1 MNDQALLFD
10 DLVVDAPKTE
20 GIKYAGSKL
29 KLLPQIL
36 ELAKKTGS
44 KSVFDGFSGS
54 TRVSQSF
61 AQTGYR
67 VMANDLSDW
76 SRTFGLCYLRN
87 KKDPSEYIELID
99 HLNNLEPFD
108 GWFTEHYGGDVHSD
122 AENNGIQADGS
133 KKPWQ
138 KKNTRKLDAIRSEI
152 EQLDLD
158 DISEA
163 VALTSLILALDKV
176 DSTLGHFVSYLK
188 DWSPRSY
195 NDLRLEV
202 PRLSI
207 NETENTILKGDV
219 FSAIPKVDCDL
230 AYYDPP
236 YGSNNEKMPPSR
248 VRYASY
254 YHVWATIIK
263 NDRPPLFGKAF
274 RREDTSDKIAGS
286 VFEDFRRSES
296 GRFIVVE
303 AIERLIKET
312 PCKWIILS
320 YSSGGRATANE
331 LNEVMKANGEL
342 TETIELDYKKNV
354 MASMKWTN
362 EWLRDAESP
371 NREFLFLLKK
381 G

>member
-1 MNDQALLFD
+1 MNNQGLLFD

-29 KLLPQIL
+29 KLLPHIL
-36 ELAKKTGS
+36 ELAKKAGVR
-44 KSVFDGFSGS
+44 SVFDGFSGS
-54 TRVSQSF
+54 TRVSQCL
-61 AQTGYR
+61 AQSGYR
-67 VMANDLSDW
+67 VTSNDLSEW
-76 SRTFGLCYLRN
+76 SKTFGLCYLRN
-87 KKDPSEYIELID
+87 EKDASEYIELIQ
-99 HLNNLEPFD
+99 HLNNVEPFD
-108 GWFTEHYGGDVHSD
+108 GWFTEHYGGDVHAE
-122 AENNGIQADGS
+122 AENNGIQLDGS

-138 KKNTRKLDAIRSEI
+138 RKNTRKLDAIRFEI
-152 EQLDLD
+152 ENLKLDTV
-158 DISEA
+158 SES

-176 DSTLGHFVSYLK
+176 DSTMGHFVSYLK

-195 NDLRLEV
+195 NDLNLEI
-202 PRLSI
+202 PKLWI
-207 NETENTILKGDV
+207 NERDNTILQGDV
-219 FSAIPKVDCDL
+219 FSALPGIDCDL

-263 NDRPPLFGKAF
+263 NDKPSLFGKAM

-286 VFEDFRRSES
+286 VFEDFRRNGS

-303 AIERLIKET
+303 AIERLIRET
-312 PCKWIILS
+312 PCEWLILS

-331 LNEVMKANGEL
+331 LNQVLNDNGEL
-342 TETIELDYKKNV
+342 VETIELDYKKNV

-362 EWLRDAESP
+362 EWLRDAEAP

-381 G
+381 K

>member
-1 MNDQALLFD
+1 MNNQALLFE
-10 DLVVDAPKTE
+10 DLVVDAPKTQ

-29 KLLPQIL
+29 KLLPHIL
-36 ELAKKTGS
+36 ELAKKTGA
-44 KSVFDGFSGS
+44 KSVFDGFAGS
-54 TRVSQSF
+54 TRVSQSL
-61 AQTGYR
+61 ARSGYQ
-67 VMANDLSDW
+67 VTANDLSDW
-76 SRTFGLCYLRN
+76 SKTFGLCYLRN
-87 KKDPSEYIELID
+87 KKEPSEYVELIE

-108 GWFTEHYGGDVHSD
+108 GWFTEHYGGDVHPE
-122 AENNGIQADGS
+122 AKNNGIQEDGS

-138 KKNTRKLDAIRSEI
+138 KKNTRKLDAIRCEI
-152 EQLDLD
+152 EKLSLDEA
-158 DISEA
+158 SES

-176 DSTLGHFVSYLK
+176 DSTMGHFVSYLK

-195 NDLRLEV
+195 NDLSLEV
-202 PRLSI
+202 PKLWI
-207 NETENTILKGDV
+207 NESENTILQGDI
-219 FSAIPKVDCDL
+219 FSALPEIDSGL

-263 NDRPPLFGKAF
+263 NDRPPLFGKAL

-286 VFEDFRRSES
+286 VFEDFRRNGS

-331 LNEVMKANGEL
+331 LNEVMNDNGEL
-342 TETIELDYKKNV
+342 VETIELDYKKNV

-362 EWLRDAESP
+362 EWLRDAEAP

-381 G
+381 R

>member
-1 MNDQALLFD
+1 MNNQALLFD

-36 ELAKKTGS
+36 ELAKKSGAN
-44 KSVFDGFSGS
+44 SVFDGFSGS
-54 TRVSQSF
+54 TRVSQCF
-61 AQTGYR
+61 AQSGYR
-67 VMANDLSDW
+67 VIANDLSEW
-76 SRTFGLCYLRN
+76 SKTFGICYLRN
-87 KKDPSEYIELID
+87 QKDASDYQELID
-99 HLNNLEPFD
+99 HLNNVVPID
-108 GWFTEHYGGDVHSD
+108 GWFTENYGGNVRLD
-122 AENNGIQADGS
+122 AENNGIQIDGS

-138 KKNTRKLDAIRSEI
+138 KKNTRKLDAIREEI
-152 EQLDLD
+152 EQLNLD
-158 DISEA
+158 EISKA
-163 VALTSLILALDKV
+163 VVLTSLILALDKV
-176 DSTLGHFVSYLK
+176 DSTMGHFVSYLK
-188 DWSPRSY
+188 DWSPRSF
-195 NDLRLEV
+195 NELKLKL
-202 PRLSI
+202 PKLWI
-207 NETENTILKGDV
+207 NENNNSIIQGDV
-219 FSAIPKVDCDL
+219 FSALPEVDCGL

-263 NDRPPLFGKAF
+263 NDNPKLFGKAL

-286 VFEDFRRSES
+286 VFEDFRRNGT
-296 GRFIVVE
+296 GRFVVVE

-312 PCKWIILS
+312 PCQWIILS

-331 LNEVMKANGEL
+331 LNEVIKENGDL
-342 TETIELDYKKNV
+342 VETIELDYKRNV

-362 EWLRDAESP
+362 EWLKDAEAP
-371 NREFLFLLKK
+371 NREFLFLMKK